1 VIGVLKKFL
10 LAALVSLIICAGVKA
25 EAAEIY
31 VGRSPATCYD
41 CYVLTDTINHKNEHR
56 MLIYYATLKMIDGYG
71 EAHYLEYTF
80 FDLDGD
86 YIDVEFSN
94 SQDYRGRATA
104 QDTPIE
110 WAMYTVIR
118 DY

>member
-1 VIGVLKKFL
+1 MAKQIF
-10 LAALVSLIICAGVKA
+10 LAAIVSLIICAGVKV

-31 VGRSPATCYD
+31 VGNSPATGWD
-41 CYVLTDTINHKNEHR
+41 CYVLTDSVRHKNEHR
-56 MLIYYATLKMIDGYG
+56 MLITYATLKMVDENGN
-71 EAHYLEYTF
+71 AQYLNYTF

-86 YIDVEFSN
+86 YVDVEFSN
-94 SQDYRGRATA
+94 SQGYGGRATA

>member
-1 VIGVLKKFL
+1 MAKQIF
-10 LAALVSLIICAGVKA
+10 LAAIVSLIICAGVKV

-31 VGRSPATCYD
+31 VGNSPATGWD
-41 CYVLTDTINHKNEHR
+41 
-56 MLIYYATLKMIDGYG
+56 MLITYATLKMVDENGN
-71 EAHYLEYTF
+71 AQYLNYTF

-86 YIDVEFSN
+86 YVDVEFSN
-94 SQDYRGRATA
+94 SQGYGGRATA